1 MYWRSKREFMARHKI
16 QNELIQSKEELL
28 RQNAEFSKLNA
39 ELTVAKEKAEES
51 EKLKLAFLANMSH
64 EIRTPMNGILGF
76 SEMLNQTELP
86 VNKRLYYIKIIKQSA
101 NRLLTIVNDIL
112 DISKIET
119 MQMTLDMSSF
129 QLKDFFKDIYL
140 AHTDEA
146 ERKKLNYQLDYR
158 IPKAKSLILTD
169 EQKLRQIV
177 NYLIVNAI
185 KFTQKGDIIIT
196 VDLVDDNVLILVKD
210 TGIGISKDMQEHIF
224 DHFRQVDNSLVRD
237 IGGTGLGLAIGR
249 GFIKLMNGTLTVESE
264 LNKGSEFKVTFPYKS
279 ADILENKEGIPLS
292 IKPNSLKGYV
302 VLIAE
307 DEETNYVFLSEMLS
321 IYGPTLIHAE
331 NGLEAVEAV
340 IKNQSINLILMD
352 LKMPVMDGFEAAKE
366 IKRIRPQLPII
377 AQTAF
382 AAVADKESVM
392 KKGFDDYIS
401 KPIKPEALLKIID
414 RFS

>member
-1 MYWRSKREFMARHKI
+1 
-16 QNELIQSKEELL
+16 
-28 RQNAEFSKLNA
+28 
-39 ELTVAKEKAEES
+39 
-51 EKLKLAFLANMSH
+51 
-64 EIRTPMNGILGF
+64 
-76 SEMLNQTELP
+76 
-86 VNKRLYYIKIIKQSA
+86 
-101 NRLLTIVNDIL
+101 
-112 DISKIET
+112 
-119 MQMTLDMSSF
+119 
-129 QLKDFFKDIYL
+129 
-140 AHTDEA
+140 
-146 ERKKLNYQLDYR
+146 
-158 IPKAKSLILTD
+158 
-169 EQKLRQIV
+169 
-177 NYLIVNAI
+177 
-185 KFTQKGDIIIT
+185 
-196 VDLVDDNVLILVKD
+196 VLILVKD